1 MRFLLRR
8 YLVAPVFEDDE
19 EKSRAAS
26 VLNALQLALIIV
38 TILAGFASVFVFA
51 EKLGSLIVVAGM
63 AIVLAVSRVLMYRG
77 HVRSGSVLV
86 LAGIW
91 LVVTGL
97 VVFAGGMN
105 SIDAVHYLALTIISG
120 LLLGSR
126 TMIIVAVISGLAG
139 LAMVFSEPLGYPLPQ
154 LFPVPAIAGWI
165 NFCFSL
171 FLIVITSDIALR
183 NLYNALVLARQRLG
197 ERRKAEQERE
207 RLLIRVQE
215 QARQVQQVMDT
226 VPEGVMLL
234 DEEGRVLSANR
245 LGRQDLNALAGANIG
260 DVLTHL
266 ADRPLTELLA
276 SPPRGLWHEL
286 ELGTRSFQALA
297 RPIKSG
303 EKAEGWV
310 LVIRDVTQQK
320 LIEQRSQQQERL
332 AAVGQ
337 LAAGIAH
344 DFNNIMATVVLYAQ
358 MSMREEGVPTKI
370 QERLITIYQ

>member
-126 TMIIVAVISGLAG
+126 AMIITALISGLAG
-139 LAMVFSEPLGYPLPQ
+139 LAMVLSEPLGYPLPQ
-154 LFPVPAIAGWI
+154 LFPVPPIAGWI

-171 FLIVITSDIALR
+171 FLLVVTSDIALR
-183 NLYNALVLARQRLG
+183 NLYNALALSRQRLG

-207 RLLIRVQE
+207 RLLVRVQE

-310 LVIRDVTQQK
+310 LVIRDVT
-320 LIEQRSQQQERL
+320 
-332 AAVGQ
+332 
-337 LAAGIAH
+337 
-344 DFNNIMATVVLYAQ
+344 
-358 MSMREEGVPTKI
+358 
-370 QERLITIYQ
+370 